1 MLMNRARPQTCE
13 EEAGL
18 VDPDVTRECRLCY
31 APVPNTAFATYCPNC
46 KVVLRCLH
54 CGAPIIEG
62 PVCAR
67 IARRRQR
74 PYGAFC
80 GPMPGYTG
88 MIQTWFSEF

>member
-1 MLMNRARPQTCE
+1 MLMNGARPQTCE

-46 KVVLRCLH
+46 KVALRCLH

-67 IARRRQR
+67 DSPETPAPLRRVLRPDARLHGND
-74 PYGAFC
+74 PN
-80 GPMPGYTG
+80 MVL
-88 MIQTWFSEF
+88 